1 MLLAVD
7 ATSGPR
13 TDCLGMVK
21 YRLPTCTSSQRFSN
35 ADSTTGTPFFR
46 CGRFVSAVR
55 QFSCKV
61 LHLPGQSCLAARHL
75 LAADPASVAGGEC
88 WPVLA
93 SLRLLQLV
101 VDEVDGDGRL
111 PPLPHSEDSQEESRF
126 SFKAIAFSAYL
137 TFYHWKIIVQ
147 YNSHI
152 LSLWRDMKLCP
163 LGGPRSFQGK

>member
-21 YRLPTCTSSQRFSN
+21 YRWPTCTSSQRFSN

-55 QFSCKV
+55 LFCCKV
-61 LHLPGQSCLAARHL
+61 LHLPGPSGLAARFL
-75 LAADPASVAGGEC
+75 LAADPASAAGGEC

-93 SLRLLQLV
+93 ALRLLQLV
-101 VDEVDGDGRL
+101 VDEDDGKGDGRL
-111 PPLPHSEDSQEESRF
+111 PPLPDSEDSQEESRF
-126 SFKAIAFSAYL
+126 SFKAIAFSRYL
-137 TFYHWKIIVQ
+137 VSYH
-147 YNSHI
+147 
-152 LSLWRDMKLCP
+152 
-163 LGGPRSFQGK
+163 